1 MKARIAIQIGVS
13 PVEWKLLRKAA
24 AKRRIPLATYVRQ
37 AALLYSEIY
46 TGEEIDFEK
55 DTLKVGVM
63 GR

>member
-24 AKRRIPLATYVRQ
+24 TKRRIPLATYVRQ

-46 TGEEIDFEK
+46 TEEVDFEK
-55 DTLKVGVM
+55 DALKVGVM

>member
-37 AALLYSEIY
+37 AALLYSEMG
-46 TGEEIDFEK
+46 TDVIDFER